1 METLGQF
8 PATFERYY
16 NDNFPLRTQTVKLY
30 NNLCY
35 YLLNDAYNS
44 SLAAGKEKWIYF
56 YDSALPSQTTIND
69 YKRTAP
75 LKQEDLAK
83 IAEYLTY
90 LQEETEKR
98 GGKFYFMIAPNK
110 NEIYPEYMLA
120 RIKVMDEISS
130 LDQLETYLGEHTDI
144 SVINVK
150 QPLLDGKGGR

>member
-1 METLGQF
+1 M
-8 PATFERYY
+8 
-16 NDNFPLRTQTVKLY
+16 
-30 NNLCY
+30 
-35 YLLNDAYNS
+35 
-44 SLAAGKEKWIYF
+44 
-56 YDSALPSQTTIND
+56 
-69 YKRTAP
+69 
-75 LKQEDLAK
+75 AK